1 MYVKQIVGVNVHKE
15 YWLYAC
21 IIKQMFKQMTQV
33 IVHKQYWGYAYI
45 SNTNKHIW

>member
-1 MYVKQIVGVNVHKE
+1 MWKQIIRVNVHKE

-21 IIKQMFKQMTQV
+21 IIKQMCKQMTQV
-33 IVHKQYWGYAYI
+33 NVHKQYWGYAYI